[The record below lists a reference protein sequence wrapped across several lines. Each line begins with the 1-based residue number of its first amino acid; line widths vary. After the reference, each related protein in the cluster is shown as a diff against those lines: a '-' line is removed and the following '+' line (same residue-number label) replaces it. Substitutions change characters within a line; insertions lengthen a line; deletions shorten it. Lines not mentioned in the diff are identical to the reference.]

1 VIPNGW
7 QPANPE
13 TARLADRAR
22 SALAALD
29 LRVGALETVV
39 TERGAHAERRRTR
52 LWTLILSVAA
62 GLICPLAVTAILAW
76 LHAG

>member
-1 VIPNGW
+1 MIPNGW
-7 QPANPE
+7 APADPDV
-13 TARLADRAR
+13 ARLADRVR
-22 SALAALD
+22 SGFDALGM
-29 LRVGALETVV
+29 RVTALEGVVAERTV
-39 TERGAHAERRRTR
+39 HAERRRTR